1 LEYRQLVTNAM
12 LVSLQAERDLFRSW
26 LEFQWIDAEL
36 TAGILMDMLGGVLE
50 DGELAIDGAADLRE
64 KETPEEVVEEFEE
77 LEDHL
82 VDTAADLYIDY
93 YAYRVFAHE
102 QLGVSLETLLG
113 HSSQHA
119 HVVGV
124 VEEALD
130 RCEKEGLIARANGWV
145 EDMAATVEAEA
156 ESDPELAADLDEL
169 DVDLDLTL
177 DDLAESRCE
186 ALTAEWEESV

>member
-1 LEYRQLVTNAM
+1 
-12 LVSLQAERDLFRSW
+12 
-26 LEFQWIDAEL
+26 
-36 TAGILMDMLGGVLE
+36 MDMLGGVFE
-50 DGELAIDGAADLRE
+50 DGEFAIDGAADLRE
-64 KETPEEVVEEFEE
+64 KETPEEVVEEF
-77 LEDHL
+77 EDHL

-113 HSSQHA
+113 HASQHT

-130 RCEKEGLIARANGWV
+130 RCEEEGLIARANGWV

-186 ALTAEWEESV
+186 ALTAEWAESV